1 MKFVLV
7 DIDSFVIDIKTW
19 TPEEYG
25 LLDPATQA
33 QYTAHEDS
41 EDIQIG
47 YKALD
52 DGTFLSIEQQKDL
65 AFAEDPTAYKE
76 RLCDRLDAQLSAV
89 MAHGFEYQGKRYNG
103 DERSQ
108 LWASAYLTMI
118 TAGTTIDIGWIA
130 QDNTVTQ
137 MTAAEF
143 GAFVNA
149 FLSWG
154 QTTVFTFFNAKLQIR
169 GATTRAAADTL
180 FEAAPKP

>member
-25 LLDPATQA
+25 LLDPATRA
-33 QYTAHEDS
+33 QYTAHDDS

-76 RLCDRLDAQLSAV
+76 RLCDRLDARLSVV
-89 MAHGFEYQGKRYNG
+89 MEHGFEYQGKRYKG

-108 LWASAYLTMI
+108 LWASTYLTMI
-118 TAGTTIDIGWIA
+118 TAGAMTDVGWIA

-143 GAFVNA
+143 GAFINA

-154 QTTVFTFFNAKLQIR
+154 QTTIFTFFNAKLQIR
-169 GATTRAAADTL
+169 NATTRIAADAI
-180 FEAAPKP
+180 FEATCKL